1 MGDRRLNGIDAAI
14 ALLRALTESGGE
26 LTCRAAAQRTGLSRS
41 SLHRIATKL
50 SAHGIVRRSRGRIHV
65 GDVARAFI
73 TADCARLRVDCQMRA
88 ARAHAAGIRAIDI
101 QDDMNTPLTL
111 SRPALNSRPAKRL
124 HIGFANASL
133 DNPWRVAL
141 VHSVEHA
148 ASSFA
153 DVIARFDVRDADN
166 NAQQQAADIQELA
179 GNGVDGLI
187 VSAIESPVVSSAVT
201 TARQAG
207 VEVVMVDR
215 RLPQSE
221 PTSFVTTS
229 DAAIGRKTAQWL
241 VSVLGGKGSLLLLPG
256 ARAAEPAQIRF
267 SAAQK
272 VFAGYPQIK
281 IVGVD
286 WTGWQRQGGY
296 NATTRALAETNGD
309 INGVWCDSGL
319 QGVGSME
326 AFLAAGFTTGAIPP
340 HTGGDLNLAYKLA
353 IRHQVKLGAMDYPP
367 AMGFRAVEV
376 LIAAMRGS
384 YVPKRQTIATDLVL
398 TRNAAVADMTPQIWA
413 EDHVRW
419 DLPDELVLASSL
431 GWSYNPRSF
440 RIHYPGNSYNRSAA
454 RLSGSVS

>member
-14 ALLRALTESGGE
+14 ALLRVLAESGGE
-26 LTCRAAAQRTGLSRS
+26 LTCRVAAQRTGLSRS

-50 SAHGIVRRSRGRIHV
+50 STHSIIRRSRGCIHV
-65 GDVARAFI
+65 GDAARAFI
-73 TADCARLRVDCQMRA
+73 AADCARLRSDCQMRA
-88 ARAHAAGIRAIDI
+88 VRAHAAGIRAMEIQNDIDS
-101 QDDMNTPLTL
+101 PLALTRPVRT
-111 SRPALNSRPAKRL
+111 SRPATRFY
-124 HIGFANASL
+124 IGFANASL

-153 DVIARFDVRDADN
+153 DVIARFDVRDAEN
-166 NAQQQAADIQELA
+166 NAQQQAADIEELVSK
-179 GNGVDGLI
+179 GVDGLI
-187 VSAIESPVVSSAVT
+187 VSAIESPDVSSAVT
-201 TARQAG
+201 AARRAG

-215 RLPQSE
+215 RLPQAE

-229 DAAIGRKTAQWL
+229 DAAIGLKTAQWL
-241 VSVLGGKGSLLLLPG
+241 VSVLDGKGSLLLLPG
-256 ARAAEPAQIRF
+256 ARAAEPAQIRL
-267 SAAQK
+267 SAAQQ
-272 VFAGYPQIK
+272 VFARYPQIK

-286 WTGWQRQGGY
+286 WTGWQRRGGY
-296 NATTRALAETNGD
+296 NATTRALAEANGD
-309 INGVWCDSGL
+309 ISGVWCDSGL

-326 AFLAAGFTTGAIPP
+326 AFLAAGFATGAIPP

-384 YVPKRQTIATDLVL
+384 YVPKRLTIATDLVL
-398 TRNAAVADMTPQIWA
+398 TRNAAVADMTPQAWA

-431 GWSYNPRSF
+431 GSSYNPRNF

-454 RLSGSVS
+454 RLSRGSS